1 MNKKILFIPLVLFL
15 LLAAALLYQLTRNA
29 EGDDPTRLE
38 SALIG
43 KPVPVFKLESLESP
57 GKTFDQAVLHN
68 GQPLLLNVWA
78 TWCPTCRA
86 EHQYLNTLAQ
96 QGIRVVGLNYKDDR
110 QKAVNWLNTLGN
122 PYALSLYDGN
132 GMLGLDLGVYG
143 APETF
148 LIDGQGIIRYRH
160 AGDMN
165 ERVWQQ
171 EVKPLWDKY
180 RQEAGS

>member
-29 EGDDPTRLE
+29 DGDDPTRLE

>member
-1 MNKKILFIPLVLFL
+1 MNKKILFIPLMLFL
-15 LLAAALLYQLTRNA
+15 LLAAALLWQLTRNA

-43 KPVPVFKLESLESP
+43 KPVPLFRLEALDQP
-57 GKTFDQAVLHN
+57 GKIYDQHVLTD
-68 GQPLLLNVWA
+68 GKPMLLNVWA

-86 EHQYLNTLAQ
+86 EHQYLNTLAE

-110 QKAVNWLNTLGN
+110 RKAVNWLNTLGN

-148 LIDGQGIIRYRH
+148 LIDGKGIIRYRH
-160 AGDMN
+160 AGDLN
-165 ERVWQQ
+165 VRVWEQ
-171 EVKPLWDKY
+171 EVKPLWMKY
-180 RQEAGS
+180 SAEAGS

>member
-1 MNKKILFIPLVLFL
+1 MNRKLLFIPLILFL
-15 LLAAALLYQLTRNA
+15 ALAAAFLVQLTRNA
-29 EGDDPTRLE
+29 NGDDPTLLE

-43 KPVPVFKLESLESP
+43 KPVPVFKLESLAQA
-57 GKTFDQAVLHN
+57 GKTYDQSVLRD
-68 GQPLLLNVWA
+68 GKPMLLNVWA

-86 EHQYLNTLAQ
+86 EHQYLNSLAAK
-96 QGIRVVGLNYKDDR
+96 GVRVVGLNYKDDR

-122 PYALSLYDGN
+122 PYMLSLYDGD

-160 AGDMN
+160 AGDLN
-165 ERVWQQ
+165 EKVWQT
-171 EVKPLWDKY
+171 EVLPLYKKY
-180 RQEAGS
+180 GGHP

>member
-1 MNKKILFIPLVLFL
+1 MKSKLLFIPLVLFL
-15 LLAAALLYQLTRNA
+15 LLATAFVVQLTRNA
-29 EGDDPTRLE
+29 HGDDPTTLE

-43 KPVPVFKLESLESP
+43 KPVPVFTLESLDMP
-57 GKTFDQAVLHN
+57 GKTWDRSALQN
-68 GQPLLLNVWA
+68 GKPVLLNVWA

-86 EHQYLNTLAQ
+86 EHQYLNTLAAK
-96 QGIRVVGLNYKDDR
+96 GVRVIGLNYKDNR
-110 QKAVNWLNTLGN
+110 QKAINWLNNLGN
-122 PYALSLYDGN
+122 PYALSLFDGD

-165 ERVWQQ
+165 DRVWQQ
-171 EVKPLWDKY
+171 EVKPLYDKY
-180 RQEAGS
+180 AAEGRG

>member
-1 MNKKILFIPLVLFL
+1 MNKKILYIPLVLFL
-15 LLAAALLYQLTRNA
+15 LLAAALLYQLSRNA
-29 EGDDPTRLE
+29 NGDDPTLLE

-43 KPVPVFKLESLESP
+43 KPVPVFKLESLDQP
-57 GKTFDQAVLHN
+57 GKIYDQAVLN
-68 GQPLLLNVWA
+68 DGKPILLNVWA

-86 EHQYLNTLAQ
+86 EHHYLNSLAQ

-110 QKAVNWLNTLGN
+110 NKAVNWLNTLGN

-148 LIDGQGIIRYRH
+148 LIDGKGIIRYRH

-165 ERVWQQ
+165 QRVWQQ

-180 RQEAGS
+180 SQESGS